1 MDGQVCVDWNHFISW
16 CIAGQLSISVILLLV
31 GLLPWIPA
39 MWFWILFVQYE
50 TRLVKLKI
58 LWSSCSRN
66 GFQMSVGGGIIYL
79 LWWNRAPAAPSYF
92 RRCMQLILAVKNI
105 VMKQCLIRLDGPLKD
120 LLFDTDNHLFICYS
134 FFYSLSFLRH
144 VFLSCYYFI
153 LIFLIIIIIL
163 NNL

>member
-1 MDGQVCVDWNHFISW
+1 MC
-16 CIAGQLSISVILLLV
+16 
-31 GLLPWIPA
+31 
-39 MWFWILFVQYE
+39 
-50 TRLVKLKI
+50 LK
-58 LWSSCSRN
+58 
-66 GFQMSVGGGIIYL
+66 GIISL
-79 LWWNRAPAAPSYF
+79 TKSHHTSKPNTPLV
-92 RRCMQLILAVKNI
+92 RCMQLILAVKNI

-153 LIFLIIIIIL
+153 LIFLIIIIIIIL